1 MASISFNATSVAPQ
15 QPQSILPAGMY
26 HCMAVESDVTPTK
39 SGTGMVA
46 RFTLQV
52 IDGQFAGRKLFARIN
67 IQNQHPEAERIG
79 QSQLSALCHA
89 VGVLN
94 VTDTAQLHNKPFR
107 AKVKIRKD
115 ATGQYEDQNEVSG
128 FEAVSGGPGSP
139 AGAFA
144 SPVPAQPAAPAAAA
158 ATPPWKRAAA

>member
-67 IQNQHPEAERIG
+67 IQNQNPEAERIG

-107 AKVKIRKD
+107 ARVKIRKD
-115 ATGQYEDQNEVSG
+115 GSGQYGDSNEVNG
-128 FEAVSGGPGSP
+128 FEATGGPAPVAAGFVAQAP
-139 AGAFA
+139 A
-144 SPVPAQPAAPAAAA
+144 AAPAAAA
-158 ATPPWKRAAA
+158 QPPWKRAAA